1 MIILNK
7 IKKKI
12 RRHPLLYFTRY
23 AFVSKNGMYQ
33 YTEDMC
39 RFDEFHTAASVPD
52 YFFKINQ
59 KIPLDPHSDELE
71 MAKQIGVY
79 LRNACKPGPAIGLS
93 PENTLKKML
102 HGEGGVCSDF
112 SEIFNLFCLINNIKV
127 KEWGCIDKFYKS
139 KYGHSFNEIYSSAL
153 KKWVAIDIH
162 KGILFTDENK
172 KYLSGIELFKYLRA
186 GNPLIVQQYSDY
198 SSPMPDRLNLIY
210 SSSSIPFLIDNKNYD
225 YVSNYMRKHEHKYY
239 KLLIDTWVFLKKKN
253 PKFIFVLDNYK
264 ELLFQK
270 SKKIH
275 LVTTNKS

>member
-52 YFFKINQ
+52 YFFEINQ
-59 KIPLDPHSDELE
+59 KIPLDPDSDELE
-71 MAKQIGVY
+71 MAKQIGIY

-102 HGEGGVCSDF
+102 QGEGGVCSDF
-112 SEIFNLFCLINNIKV
+112 SEMFNLFCLINRIPV

-172 KYLSGIELFKYLRA
+172 KYLSGIELFQYLRA
-186 GNPLIVQQYSDY
+186 GNELIVEHYSDY
-198 SSPMPDRLNLIY
+198 RSPQIERLNFVY
-210 SSSSIPFLIDNKNYD
+210 AAQSIPFLVDN
-225 YVSNYMRKHEHKYY
+225 RHFKYINNSLQKY
-239 KLLIDTWVFLKKKN
+239 EKKIPKILIDSGVILVRKN
-253 PKFIFVLDNYK
+253 RKFIFVLDDYK
-264 ELLFQK
+264 KLLFKK
-270 SKKIH
+270 S
-275 LVTTNKS
+275 